1 MEKIIEEDKQGQS
14 LNLEQTKGNNRKLFI
29 ESYGCQMNFSDS
41 EIVASIL
48 SKEGLIL
55 PKILKMPIWFW

>member
-14 LNLEQTKGNNRKLFI
+14 LNLEHSKGNNRKLFI
-29 ESYGCQMNFSDS
+29 ESYGCQLNFCDR

-48 SKEGLIL
+48 SKYPPEQ
-55 PKILKMPIWFW
+55 KK